1 MESDMQHLY
10 PLELSCVRE
19 TIKNEQRSVGNT
31 ENEDSSRTAQ
41 GRTILKKYD
50 QN

>member
-1 MESDMQHLY
+1 MQHLY

-41 GRTILKKYD
+41 GRTLLKKYD